1 MRKYLIFSS
10 LMASCA
16 LFGAEE
22 TLKEIVV
29 TGAASPTS
37 NQSIETLVSKT
48 KPLSVI
54 SEQQLQRSVGKS
66 VLEMISQEP
75 GVSMVNDGMD
85 SGQPVIRGMSA
96 GDYRVPTFVD
106 GLRWKGRP
114 VLEYTVFDPDQFER
128 MEIVRGPASSLFGT
142 DSFGGVVNLVS
153 KRATGDVFGDFA
165 LSDTY
170 LSSNFSSAN
179 RGIQSRVQ
187 LGLVGHGLDF
197 LLGLN
202 YRYGS
207 DYKTPDGKV

>member
-29 TGAASPTS
+29 TGTASPTS
-37 NQSIETLVSKT
+37 NQSIETLVNKT

-85 SGQPVIRGMSA
+85 
-96 GDYRVPTFVD
+96 
-106 GLRWKGRP
+106 
-114 VLEYTVFDPDQFER
+114 
-128 MEIVRGPASSLFGT
+128 
-142 DSFGGVVNLVS
+142 
-153 KRATGDVFGDFA
+153 
-165 LSDTY
+165 
-170 LSSNFSSAN
+170 
-179 RGIQSRVQ
+179 
-187 LGLVGHGLDF
+187 
-197 LLGLN
+197 
-202 YRYGS
+202 
-207 DYKTPDGKV
+207 